1 MADEEE
7 VEEDLPSLH
16 VVTIMWEEGAGP
28 AQVDL
33 GHMSPWVAIS
43 LLNMVTDS
51 LEMVLHPPTI
61 RYADKVI
68 FEAVCEPDSDFE
80 GD

>member
-1 MADEEE
+1 MADETEHEE
-7 VEEDLPSLH
+7 ELPDLH

-33 GHMSPWVAIS
+33 GNMSPWVAIT

-68 FEAVCEPDSDFE
+68 FEAFCESDLDSDE
-80 GD
+80 

>member
-1 MADEEE
+1 MA
-7 VEEDLPSLH
+7 EEDEVDQDLPNIH

-33 GHMSPWVAIS
+33 GHLSPWVAVT

-61 RYADKVI
+61 RYAGNVI
-68 FEAVCEPDSDFE
+68 FEAMCEPDHDVDE
-80 GD
+80 